1 MVKLDLYAQYYYEG
15 DNDLSYDTDYENN
28 YDTDY
33 DQLKLAF
40 EKLSELD
47 IRPGR
52 EFYSEYFKIKTREKI
67 YRERMLNGT
76 GMGDKKGNFCRV
88 G

>member
-1 MVKLDLYAQYYYEG
+1 MVKLNYYSQYYYE
-15 DNDLSYDTDYENN
+15 DDYNDDYNEYDTDYN
-28 YDTDY
+28 
-33 DQLKLAF
+33 QLKWAF

-52 EFYSEYFKIKTREKI
+52 EFYNEYNKIKTREKI
-67 YRERMLNGT
+67 FRERMLNGI

-88 G
+88 R